1 MSESIQPTSPEQ
13 QTLTKEE
20 AGQGCP
26 TGNIDGEAVLTESVV
41 PIKLHLDAQSPRPS
55 RFSIQASV
63 MSIVESLSKIRPS
76 GSSEEMKTQKKRENV
91 GKIALEGRLNSH
103 VKGRKTRAIKK
114 KNSQGKIIG
123 EYANSV
129 YTRQGRDL
137 VENIL
142 PAMGI
147 TVEIEGRPF
156 GPPED

>member
-1 MSESIQPTSPEQ
+1 
-13 QTLTKEE
+13 
-20 AGQGCP
+20 
-26 TGNIDGEAVLTESVV
+26 
-41 PIKLHLDAQSPRPS
+41 
-55 RFSIQASV
+55 

-76 GSSEEMKTQKKRENV
+76 GSNEEMKTQKKRENV
-91 GKIALEGRLNSH
+91 GKVTFKGRLNSH
-103 VKGRKTRAIKK
+103 AKGRKTRAIKK

-147 TVEIEGRPF
+147 TVKIEGRPF